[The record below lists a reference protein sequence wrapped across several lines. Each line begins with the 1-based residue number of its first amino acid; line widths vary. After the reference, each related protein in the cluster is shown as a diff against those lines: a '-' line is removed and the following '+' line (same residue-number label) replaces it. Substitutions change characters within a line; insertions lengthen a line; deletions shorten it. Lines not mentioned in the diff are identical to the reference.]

1 MTGRITLLTLMTS
14 LFAAAWSSDRPP
26 DQTAAPVVPDQPYQ
40 SNSVRETALRR
51 WPITSDERIVD
62 ASHEWAPAVVS
73 DAPIEPRSEIG
84 NRKQLPELQAATLVA
99 CLLAGKWIEAG
110 RLIGDDAASMRSRG
124 AWPRLTK
131 SPSARITSQ
140 PKSAGSHPR

>member
-1 MTGRITLLTLMTS
+1 MAGRITLLTIMTG

-26 DQTAAPVVPDQPYQ
+26 DQTAEPVVPDQPYQ
-40 SNSVRETALRR
+40 SNSVRETAERR
-51 WPITSDERIVD
+51 WPITSYERIVD
-62 ASHEWAPAVVS
+62 ASHGWAPVSVS
-73 DAPIEPRSEIG
+73 DVPIEPRTEIG
-84 NRKQLPELQAATLVA
+84 NRKQLPEQQAAALVA

-110 RLIGDDAASMRSRG
+110 QLLGEDAASLRSRG